1 MQTQTLTR
9 AEMDR
14 LLDAH
19 FRAEA
24 EVNIPAITATFTADV
39 EHDLV
44 GVPSGGPLH
53 GKGAAGAFYARLLE
67 NLAIEQFTSVR
78 RMYGDD
84 FVVDESIVDGHA
96 LGVVGGREG
105 RGRPVRFRL
114 LHVFEFRGGLIAREN
129 AWLDLA
135 ALQQQLP

>member
-1 MQTQTLTR
+1 MQTQTLIR

-24 EVNIPAITATFTADV
+24 EVNIPAIVATFTNDV

-44 GVPSGGPLH
+44 GPGAGEPLH
-53 GKGAAGAFYARLLE
+53 GKQVAAAFYTRLLE
-67 NLAIEQFTSVR
+67 NLAIERFTTVR
-78 RMYGDD
+78 RLYGDD
-84 FVVDESIVDGHA
+84 FVVDEAIVDGHA
-96 LGVVGGREG
+96 IGVVGGREG

-114 LHVFEFRGGLIAREN
+114 LHVFEFRNGLIAREN

-135 ALQQQLP
+135 AIQQQLP

>member
-1 MQTQTLTR
+1 MQIQKLTP
-9 AEMDR
+9 AEMDH

-24 EVNIPAITATFTADV
+24 EVNIPAINATFTADV

-44 GVPSGGPLH
+44 GSPPGGPLH
-53 GKGAAGAFYARLLE
+53 GKGAVGAFYARLLE

-78 RMYGDD
+78 RLYGDD

-96 LGVVGGREG
+96 QGIVGGREG

-114 LHVFEFRGGLIAREN
+114 LHVFEFRDGLIAREN

-135 ALQQQLP
+135 AVQQQLP